1 MGELFKINKKDAIER
16 ILKVVKT
23 QIKSV
28 TLIPL
33 TYKDYSSIFMSRN
46 LYIPKNMDIA
56 PKIVMN

>member
-1 MGELFKINKKDAIER
+1 MGELFKINKKEAIER
-16 ILKVVKT
+16 ILKVLET

-28 TLIPL
+28 RLIPL
-33 TYKDYSSIFMSRN
+33 NYKDYSSIFMSRN

>member
-1 MGELFKINKKDAIER
+1 MGELFKINKKEAIER
-16 ILKVVKT
+16 ILKVVET